1 MSRNHY
7 FAGILHSIYNLLTAH
22 IPLMLVTAIIIVYS
36 SVNNTATPEKHPQL
50 PATHVSDTRQHNV
63 DNSPHHRLQ
72 PAEKSVCIDVR
83 PRVKLFCNIS
93 SLDVFVQESVVFADG
108 RTCVSDDRFQQ
119 RQVKHPGHGVHH
131 HVQQHGLEK
140 KEKYA
145 PSIDSFPSMQITK
158 NVYSL

>member
-1 MSRNHY
+1 MTVLLINVVKFYYNRKGLVLNALKCNLLINFEFDKSIFFRTVYAWVVDQWLSPIWWDYWRMSRNHY

-83 PRVKLFCNIS
+83 PRVKFLCNIS
-93 SLDVFVQESVVFADG
+93 SLDLFV
-108 RTCVSDDRFQQ
+108 
-119 RQVKHPGHGVHH
+119 
-131 HVQQHGLEK
+131 
-140 KEKYA
+140 
-145 PSIDSFPSMQITK
+145 
-158 NVYSL
+158 